1 MILFGRYRVIEPRR
15 FRNFILISSIFL
27 FILISVTIYQ
37 ISAYSAN
44 TYNYMEIPVIEG
56 DTLWQI
62 AKDYGPSGSIQ
73 KDLYELMKLNEL
85 KDGRIYPGQVLI
97 VPIV

>member
-1 MILFGRYRVIEPRR
+1 
-15 FRNFILISSIFL
+15 
-27 FILISVTIYQ
+27 
-37 ISAYSAN
+37 
-44 TYNYMEIPVIEG
+44 MEIPVIEG